1 MGVLSGK
8 ANPNAH
14 DDKTPP
20 PLITACKLDHVYLV
34 KKLIQCGADVNR
46 LWCDPTNVRNPP
58 CTPLTVSIKAR
69 SDYQVKTLLELN
81 ADPNRRL
88 PPSGDSHTMFAAR
101 LAKEQSH
108 QNSEKGKEHQKLV
121 KVLVDYGANC
131 DMLNDL
137 NESLWDIVAAYPD
150 FKEKLELARRKYVRR
165 QQVKKEQKLK
175 EEERNKQQQ
184 SLTQSHD
191 HAI

>member
-1 MGVLSGK
+1 MG
-8 ANPNAH
+8 
-14 DDKTPP
+14 
-20 PLITACKLDHVYLV
+20 
-34 KKLIQCGADVNR
+34 
-46 LWCDPTNVRNPP
+46 
-58 CTPLTVSIKAR
+58 
-69 SDYQVKTLLELN
+69 
-81 ADPNRRL
+81 RRL

-165 QQVKKEQKLK
+165 QQVKREQQVRLSKRQDQLQAK
-175 EEERNKQQQ
+175 
-184 SLTQSHD
+184 
-191 HAI
+191 

>member
-1 MGVLSGK
+1 MG
-8 ANPNAH
+8 
-14 DDKTPP
+14 
-20 PLITACKLDHVYLV
+20 ITACKLDHVYLV
-34 KKLIQCGADVNR
+34 KKLIQCNADVNR

-69 SDYQVKTLLELN
+69 SDYQIKTLLDLG

-108 QNSEKGKEHQKLV
+108 ANNEKGKHAQKLV
-121 KVLVDYGANC
+121 KLLVDNGANC
-131 DMLNDL
+131 DILNDL

-150 FKEKLELARRKYVRR
+150 FKEKLEQARRKYVRR
-165 QQVKKEQKLK
+165 QQVKKEHQAK
-175 EEERNKQQQ
+175 EAQ
-184 SLTQSHD
+184 SEQRKSQEHQSFD
-191 HAI
+191 FDGWDDFPKGGEGDNS